1 MAQKRRRRRK
11 MSRKRR
17 RQIFFLRLSVVAV
30 AVLMVLGGLYLYLRK
45 YVSKYPEN
53 KVVENIYVGSI
64 DAGNMTSQELKTAL
78 EEYLETKKATKVTLL
93 VDDKKEAVTLGEFG
107 IGYENID
114 ELVKNAVAYGNKG
127 SLWER
132 YRALKDVAKE
142 KLVLEENY
150 VIDEEAVKTILNE
163 KAVPITNHAVNAT
176 ISKYS
181 GGFSITNESE
191 GETVDVKKTVGEL
204 KSFLNNSWD
213 YKDFSLE
220 VVLKKENPTVTAAQL
235 ETIRD
240 ELGTFSTDA
249 GGGTR
254 WQNLKTGI
262 GKVNGTVLMPGE
274 ELSIHNITAPYDEEH
289 GYVAASSYE
298 NGQVVETYGGG
309 ICQVSSTVY
318 NAVLFAELEIVER
331 YPHSMMVSYVEPS
344 KDAAIAGDYKDLV
357 FKNNYETPIYIEGKI
372 DDANQLT
379 VTIYGKETRDANREV
394 KYESETISTT
404 EYGTVYEADSGSS
417 IGSMQGGGSP
427 HTGKE
432 ARLWKVV
439 YENGK
444 EVSRDN
450 INYSNYNKSD
460 YIIKVGTASSVS
472 QASSIVA
479 NAIATQDEGKIRQAI
494 NEAQALERG
503 GSQ

>member
-1 MAQKRRRRRK
+1 MK
-11 MSRKRR
+11 
-17 RQIFFLRLSVVAV
+17 
-30 AVLMVLGGLYLYLRK
+30 
-45 YVSKYPEN
+45 
-53 KVVENIYVGSI
+53 
-64 DAGNMTSQELKTAL
+64 
-78 EEYLETKKATKVTLL
+78 
-93 VDDKKEAVTLGEFG
+93 
-107 IGYENID
+107 
-114 ELVKNAVAYGNKG
+114 
-127 SLWER
+127 
-132 YRALKDVAKE
+132 
-142 KLVLEENY
+142 
-150 VIDEEAVKTILNE
+150 
-163 KAVPITNHAVNAT
+163 
-176 ISKYS
+176 
-181 GGFSITNESE
+181 
-191 GETVDVKKTVGEL
+191 
-204 KSFLNNSWD
+204 
-213 YKDFSLE
+213 
-220 VVLKKENPTVTAAQL
+220 
-235 ETIRD
+235 
-240 ELGTFSTDA
+240 
-249 GGGTR
+249 
-254 WQNLKTGI
+254 
-262 GKVNGTVLMPGE
+262 
-274 ELSIHNITAPYDEEH
+274 
-289 GYVAASSYE
+289 
-298 NGQVVETYGGG
+298 
-309 ICQVSSTVY
+309 
-318 NAVLFAELEIVER
+318 LEIVER

-450 INYSNYNKSD
+450 INYSKYNKSD